1 MLISSQIGELS
12 DIFAEFLNKH
22 DQPDKIRYISDHVR
36 RERNSDGKLI
46 ENLNA
51 GEDIIR
57 FIRSE
62 GLKAPIL
69 ISTTSRAIRWTRY
82 VENYPNTG
90 SVGGSYEMFD
100 RYVAALGAGRKV
112 DKAWMKFNA

>member
-1 MLISSQIGELS
+1 
-12 DIFAEFLNKH
+12 
-22 DQPDKIRYISDHVR
+22 
-36 RERNSDGKLI
+36 LI

-51 GEDIIR
+51 GEDITR
-57 FIRSE
+57 FIRGE

-82 VENYPNTG
+82 VEKYPNTG
-90 SVGGSYEMFD
+90 SVGGSYEILD
-100 RYVAALGAGRKV
+100 KYVAALSARRKD